1 VGEEHSFYFCDETGH
16 GVRRARNLSEFIELA
31 NEVQGA
37 AWERHLRAGDF
48 AAWFLD
54 VIRDEELAR
63 RAGEIASDRGLDACQ
78 SRSRIARAIRERY
91 VIPDRS
97 GRA

>member
-1 VGEEHSFYFCDETGH
+1 
-16 GVRRARNLSEFIELA
+16 
-31 NEVQGA
+31 VQDA
-37 AWERHLRAGDF
+37 VWERHLRAGDF

-63 RAGEIASDRGLDACQ
+63 RIGEIASDRGLDACQ

-97 GRA
+97 GRD